1 MHTQV
6 TARGGHWPPA
16 GLSTTQTHRP
26 PSPGPREAVRKSPTA
41 PNGRYTLGHA
51 GGAGRPFWPA
61 RERSRWRR
69 RRAVARPETAAAA
82 SVVAP
87 TMRVV
92 EPRPLIDRAASMA
105 APESVA
111 TAGISSSEGRDRA
124 GKARVRALG
133 GGTHLLGRSKE
144 ALPPPSRQWQGGRPP
159 PDANTTI
166 SAASTVWKQPRRS
179 GHRAVGQAHVRYS
192 GWAETWRVG
201 QARTFARS
209 KSRLKASFRLAPTL
223 PRRQTGRQGR
233 RGVSVERPS

>member
-1 MHTQV
+1 MGCRFWQ
-6 TARGGHWPPA
+6 AAERAANGG
-16 GLSTTQTHRP
+16 
-26 PSPGPREAVRKSPTA
+26 
-41 PNGRYTLGHA
+41 
-51 GGAGRPFWPA
+51 
-61 RERSRWRR
+61 
-69 RRAVARPETAAAA
+69 RRAAARPETAAVA
-82 SVVAP
+82 SSVAP

-92 EPRPLIDRAASMA
+92 EPRPLVDRAASMA
-105 APESVA
+105 APESTA
-111 TAGISSSEGRDRA
+111 TAGISSSEGLDRA

-133 GGTHLLGRSKE
+133 GGTHLLGRAKE

-166 SAASTVWKQPRRS
+166 SAASTVWRQPRRS

-233 RGVSVERPS
+233 RGAPVERPS